1 MGRYAPK
8 QADLN
13 KTCHHFAEQPEVD
26 FGARLL
32 DLGRSRLRHQ

>member
-13 KTCHHFAEQPEVD
+13 KTCHHFADEPEVD
-26 FGARLL
+26 FGARCSISVEV
-32 DLGRSRLRHQ
+32 DL